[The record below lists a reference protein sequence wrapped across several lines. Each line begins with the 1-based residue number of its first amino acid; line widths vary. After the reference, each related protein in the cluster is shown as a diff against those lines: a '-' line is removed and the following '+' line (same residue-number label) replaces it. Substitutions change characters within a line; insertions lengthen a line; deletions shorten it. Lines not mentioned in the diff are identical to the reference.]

1 MKPSSLALWLAATLL
16 SQPLLAAELQFVDE
30 KTIATTPQQW
40 LEQRLGVTL
49 APDYDRA
56 SLLGHHYS
64 FRQLVKGLPVATIQA
79 AVSVDKTGKPW
90 RLYHNSRP
98 LQSSEPGCDVG
109 GNLAPLIEELQ
120 AAGSEIDPLGAV
132 EAWYWRDG
140 DTLVPALRQRVRE
153 HQAGNA
159 KATYIQLFASCDGS
173 RELGRWMDAAST
185 QASRTAETGDVVVE
199 ARVFDPDPRTQLQ
212 DASLVWHDELVLAD
226 AAYQDRVP
234 LPVTLQGGRYL
245 LSGPHARVVDAMEPD
260 TAPFS
265 SDDPQAFRLT
275 RDDRGFADI
284 NAYYHLDL
292 AQRHIKKLGF
302 TGLIPGALDID
313 TEAGY
318 QDNSLYDP
326 FERRLELGRSGVPDA
341 EDPMVIWHEFGH
353 AVQHHIVPD
362 LGEEADWGAIGEGFS
377 DYLAASHRQR
387 SEAGRQFEPAMVF
400 NWDARFT
407 DRTPRQLDDLRARY
421 HPDYSY
427 PAHRT
432 INGSN
437 GDQLWGTP
445 LFQALLA
452 SVTEHGEGARDE
464 FDRVIIESHFGLG
477 PAIRMPQ
484 LARITVDT
492 AARLYPARHYASHL
506 EHAFRQHGLLL
517 APVNIALVEGSA
529 IELGQRQSVQLTL
542 TNQGSAPV
550 TLNALT
556 LTLPAGLQADP
567 YQWQATTLAA
577 GASTTTTLRL
587 LAQSPL
593 ACGDE
598 VSLPVSL
605 VMTGT
610 SPTERQWQQ
619 PLSLPIGTPIISRAT
634 GQPLLLS
641 DAQSEEVRG
650 LSQAS
655 LLLEKTNAKV
665 SEQLQ
670 LTLDLQ
676 HDALDELEIWLNSP
690 SGTRI
695 QIWDKGYSPLP
706 RLKGVFPTELLP
718 LQAFTP
724 LLGEPLAGRWTLEV
738 VDSKPGHQGRING
751 WSISQRIG
759 AQCGEPIAPPDD
771 GIIHFQ
777 VDDSS
782 GGGAANLLWLLPL
795 AIWRRLR
802 QRGCSGCCR
811 WRSGAAF
818 ASAAE

>member
-1 MKPSSLALWLAATLL
+1 MKPSSLALWLATLL

-30 KTIATTPQQW
+30 QPLTTTPQQW

-64 FRQLVKGLPVATIQA
+64 FRQLVNGLPVATIQA
-79 AVSVDKTGKPW
+79 AVSVDLAGKPW

-98 LQSSEPGCDVG
+98 LQSSEPGCDAS
-109 GNLAPLIEELQ
+109 GNLDPLLGQ
-120 AAGSEIDPLGAV
+120 LRDAGNEIDTLGAV

-159 KATYIQLFASCDGS
+159 KASYVQLFASCDGS

-185 QASRTAETGDVVVE
+185 RASRTADAGDTQVE

-226 AAYQDRVP
+226 AAYQDKVA
-234 LPVTLQGGRYL
+234 LPVTLAGGHYL

-265 SDDPQAFRLT
+265 GDTPHAFRLT

-292 AQRHIKKLGF
+292 AQRHLKKLGF
-302 TGLIPGALDID
+302 SGLIPGALDID

-362 LGEEADWGAIGEGFS
+362 LGDEADWGAIGEGFS

-506 EHAFRQHGLLL
+506 EQAFRQHGLLL
-517 APVNIALVEGSA
+517 APVNIALAEGSA

-542 TNQGSAPV
+542 TNQGPAPV
-550 TLNALT
+550 TLNELT

-567 YQWQATTLAA
+567 YQWQATTLAV

-605 VMTGT
+605 AMTGT

-634 GQPLLLS
+634 GQPLLLN

-655 LLLEKTNAKV
+655 LLLEQSSAKV

-670 LTLDLQ
+670 LSLDLQ

-706 RLKGVFPTELLP
+706 RLKGLFPTELQS
-718 LQAFTP
+718 LQPFTP

-759 AQCGEPIAPPDD
+759 AQCGEPVAPPDD
-771 GIIHFQ
+771 GIIHFN
-777 VDDSS
+777 VSDSS

-795 AIWRRLR
+795 AVWRRLR
-802 QRGCSGCCR
+802 RRG
-811 WRSGAAF
+811 
-818 ASAAE
+818 

>member
-1 MKPSSLALWLAATLL
+1 MKPSSLALWLATLL

-30 KTIATTPQQW
+30 QPLTTTPQQW
-40 LEQRLGVTL
+40 LEQRLGITL

-64 FRQLVKGLPVATIQA
+64 FRQLVNGLPVATIQA
-79 AVSVDKTGKPW
+79 AVSVDLAGKPW

-98 LQSSEPGCDVG
+98 LQSSEPGCDAA
-109 GNLAPLIEELQ
+109 GNLDPLLGQ
-120 AAGSEIDPLGAV
+120 LRDAGNEIDTLGAV

-159 KATYIQLFASCDGS
+159 KASYVQLFASCDGS

-185 QASRTAETGDVVVE
+185 RASRAADAGDTQVE

-226 AAYQDRVP
+226 AAYQDKVA
-234 LPVTLQGGRYL
+234 LPVTLAGGHYL

-265 SDDPQAFRLT
+265 GDNPQAFRLT

-292 AQRHIKKLGF
+292 AQRHLKKLGF
-302 TGLIPGALDID
+302 SGLIPGALDID

-362 LGEEADWGAIGEGFS
+362 LGDEADWGAIGEGFS

-506 EHAFRQHGLLL
+506 EQAFRQHGLLL
-517 APVNIALVEGSA
+517 APVNIALAEGSA

-542 TNQGSAPV
+542 TNQGPAPV

-605 VMTGT
+605 AMTGT
-610 SPTERQWQQ
+610 SPTERLWQQ

-634 GQPLLLS
+634 GQPLLLN

-655 LLLEKTNAKV
+655 LLLEQSSAKV

-670 LTLDLQ
+670 LSLDLQ

-706 RLKGVFPTELLP
+706 RLKGLFPTELQS
-718 LQAFTP
+718 LQPFTP

-759 AQCGEPIAPPDD
+759 AQCGEPVAPPDD
-771 GIIHFQ
+771 GIIHFN
-777 VDDSS
+777 VSDSS

-795 AIWRRLR
+795 AVWRRLR
-802 QRGCSGCCR
+802 RHG
-811 WRSGAAF
+811 
-818 ASAAE
+818 

>member
-1 MKPSSLALWLAATLL
+1 MKPSSLALWLATLL

-30 KTIATTPQQW
+30 QPLTTTPQQW

-64 FRQLVKGLPVATIQA
+64 FRQLVNGLPVATIQA
-79 AVSVDKTGKPW
+79 AVSVDKAGKPW

-98 LQSSEPGCDVG
+98 LQSSEPGCDAASNLDPLLVQLRDA
-109 GNLAPLIEELQ
+109 GN
-120 AAGSEIDPLGAV
+120 EIDTLGPV

-159 KATYIQLFASCDGS
+159 KASYVQLFASCDGS

-185 QASRTAETGDVVVE
+185 RASRIADAGDTQVE

-226 AAYQDRVP
+226 AAYQDKVS
-234 LPVTLQGGRYL
+234 LPVTLAGGHYL

-265 SDDPQAFRLT
+265 GDTPQAFRLT

-292 AQRHIKKLGF
+292 AQRHLKKLGF
-302 TGLIPGALDID
+302 SGLIPGALDID

-362 LGEEADWGAIGEGFS
+362 LGDEADWGAIGEGFS

-506 EHAFRQHGLLL
+506 EQAFRQHGLLL
-517 APVNIALVEGSA
+517 APVNIALAEGSA

-542 TNQGSAPV
+542 TNQGPAPV
-550 TLNALT
+550 TLNELT

-605 VMTGT
+605 AMTGT

-634 GQPLLLS
+634 GQPLLLN

-655 LLLEKTNAKV
+655 LLLEQSSAKV

-670 LTLDLQ
+670 LSLDLQ

-706 RLKGVFPTELLP
+706 RLKGLFPTELQS
-718 LQAFTP
+718 LQPFTP

-759 AQCGEPIAPPDD
+759 AQCGEPVAPPDD
-771 GIIHFQ
+771 GIIHFN
-777 VDDSS
+777 VSDSS

-795 AIWRRLR
+795 AVWRRLR
-802 QRGCSGCCR
+802 QRG
-811 WRSGAAF
+811 
-818 ASAAE
+818 

>member
-30 KTIATTPQQW
+30 QPLTTTPKLW
-40 LEQRLGVTL
+40 LEQRLGVSL
-49 APDYDRA
+49 APDYERA

-64 FRQLVKGLPVATIQA
+64 FRQLVNGLPVATIQA
-79 AVSVDKTGKPW
+79 AVSVDQTGKPW
-90 RLYHNSRP
+90 RIYHNSRP
-98 LQSSEPGCDVG
+98 LQSSEPGCD
-109 GNLAPLIEELQ
+109 
-120 AAGSEIDPLGAV
+120 AAGTLDPLLEQLRDGGSDIDTLGPV

-159 KATYIQLFASCDGS
+159 KASYVQLFASCDGS
-173 RELGRWMDAAST
+173 RELGRWMDAATT
-185 QASRTAETGDVVVE
+185 QASRVADAGDTQLE
-199 ARVFDPDPRTQLQ
+199 ARVFDPDPRTQLR
-212 DASLVWHDELVLAD
+212 DASLVWHEALQLAD
-226 AAYQDRVP
+226 AAYQDKVP
-234 LPVTLQGGRYL
+234 LPVTLAGGRYL
-245 LSGPHARVVDAMEPD
+245 LSGPHARVVDAMEPA

-265 SDDPQAFRLT
+265 ADSPQAFRLT

-292 AQRHIKKLGF
+292 AQRHLKRLGF
-302 TGLIPGALDID
+302 SDLIPGALDID

-362 LGEEADWGAIGEGFS
+362 LGDEADWGAIGEGFS

-421 HPDYSY
+421 HPDYNY

-452 SVTEHGEGARDE
+452 AVAEQGEGARDE
-464 FDRVIIESHFGLG
+464 FDRLIIESHFGLG

-492 AARLYPARHYASHL
+492 AARLYPAHPYARLL
-506 EHAFRQHGLLL
+506 EQAFRQHGLLQ
-517 APVNIALVEGSA
+517 APVNVGLSDGSV

-542 TNQGSAPV
+542 TNQGKAPV
-550 TLNALT
+550 TLNELALT
-556 LTLPAGLQADP
+556 LPTGLQADP
-567 YQWQATTLAA
+567 YSWQPATLAA
-577 GASTTTTLRL
+577 GASMTTTLRL

-598 VSLPVSL
+598 VVLPVSL
-605 VMTGT
+605 AMSGT

-619 PLSLPIGTPIISRAT
+619 SLTLPIGAPIVSRAS
-634 GQPLLLS
+634 GQPLTLS
-641 DAQSEEVRG
+641 DAMSDEVRG
-650 LSQAS
+650 LSETS
-655 LLLEKTNAKV
+655 LLIENSEARV
-665 SEQLQ
+665 SDRLQ
-670 LTLDLQ
+670 LNLDLQ
-676 HDALDELEIWLNSP
+676 HPALDELEIWLNSP

-695 QIWDKGYSPLP
+695 QIWNKGYSPLP

-718 LQAFTP
+718 LQPFSA
-724 LLGEPLAGRWTLEV
+724 LEGEPLAGRWTLEI
-738 VDSKPGHQGRING
+738 VDSKPGNRGRING
-751 WSISQRIG
+751 WSISQRTG
-759 AQCGEPIAPPDD
+759 AQCSKPVTPPDD

-777 VDDSS
+777 VDDGS
-782 GGGAANLLWLLPL
+782 GGGSANLLWLLPL
-795 AIWRRLR
+795 TLWRRLR
-802 QRGCSGCCR
+802 QRT
-811 WRSGAAF
+811 
-818 ASAAE
+818 

>member
-30 KTIATTPQQW
+30 KTITTTPQQW

-64 FRQLVKGLPVATIQA
+64 FRQLVNDLPVATIQA

-90 RLYHNSRP
+90 RIYHNSRP
-98 LQSSEPGCDVG
+98 LQSSEPGCDAG
-109 GNLAPLIEELQ
+109 GNLDSLIEELR

-153 HQAGNA
+153 HQTGNA
-159 KATYIQLFASCDGS
+159 KATYVQLFASCDGN

-185 QASRTAETGDVVVE
+185 RASRTADAGDTQVE

-517 APVNIALVEGSA
+517 APVNIALAEGSA
-529 IELGQRQSVQLTL
+529 IELGQRQSVQVTL

-550 TLNALT
+550 TLNELT

-567 YQWQATTLAA
+567 YQLQATTLAA

-641 DAQSEEVRG
+641 DALSEEVRG

-655 LLLEKTNAKV
+655 LQLEKTNAKV

-690 SGTRI
+690 SGTRL

-718 LQAFTP
+718 LQPFTP

-771 GIIHFQ
+771 GIIHFP

-802 QRGCSGCCR
+802 QRG
-811 WRSGAAF
+811 
-818 ASAAE
+818 

>member
-30 KTIATTPQQW
+30 KPITTTPQQW

-98 LQSSEPGCDVG
+98 LQSSEPGCDAG
-109 GNLAPLIEELQ
+109 GNLDPLLSQ
-120 AAGSEIDPLGAV
+120 LRDAGNKIDPQGGV

-159 KATYIQLFASCDGS
+159 KASYVQLFASCDGS

-185 QASRTAETGDVVVE
+185 QASRTADAGDTQVE

-275 RDDRGFADI
+275 LDDRGFADI

-302 TGLIPGALDID
+302 SGLIPGALDID

-517 APVNIALVEGSA
+517 APVNIALAEGSA
-529 IELGQRQSVQLTL
+529 IELGQRQSVQMTL
-542 TNQGSAPV
+542 TNQGSVPV
-550 TLNALT
+550 TLNELT

-567 YQWQATTLAA
+567 YQLQATTLAA

-655 LLLEKTNAKV
+655 LQLEKTNAKV

-706 RLKGVFPTELLP
+706 RLKGVFPIELLP

-751 WSISQRIG
+751 WSISQRTG

-771 GIIHFQ
+771 GIIHFP

-802 QRGCSGCCR
+802 QRG
-811 WRSGAAF
+811 
-818 ASAAE
+818 

>member
-1 MKPSSLALWLAATLL
+1 M
-16 SQPLLAAELQFVDE
+16 
-30 KTIATTPQQW
+30 
-40 LEQRLGVTL
+40 
-49 APDYDRA
+49 
-56 SLLGHHYS
+56 
-64 FRQLVKGLPVATIQA
+64 
-79 AVSVDKTGKPW
+79 
-90 RLYHNSRP
+90 
-98 LQSSEPGCDVG
+98 
-109 GNLAPLIEELQ
+109 
-120 AAGSEIDPLGAV
+120 
-132 EAWYWRDG
+132 
-140 DTLVPALRQRVRE
+140 RE

-159 KATYIQLFASCDGS
+159 KATYVQLFASCDGS

-185 QASRTAETGDVVVE
+185 QASRTADAGDTQVE

-302 TGLIPGALDID
+302 SGLIPGALDID

-362 LGEEADWGAIGEGFS
+362 LGDEADWGAIGEGFS

-506 EHAFRQHGLLL
+506 EQAFRQHGLLL
-517 APVNIALVEGSA
+517 APINIALVEGSA
-529 IELGQRQSVQLTL
+529 IELGQRQSVQVTL

-577 GASTTTTLRL
+577 GATTTTLRL

-690 SGTRI
+690 SGTRL

-718 LQAFTP
+718 LQPFTP

-751 WSISQRIG
+751 WSISQRTG
-759 AQCGEPIAPPDD
+759 AQCDEPIAPPDD

-802 QRGCSGCCR
+802 QRG
-811 WRSGAAF
+811 
-818 ASAAE
+818 

>member
-30 KTIATTPQQW
+30 KTITTTPQQW

-64 FRQLVKGLPVATIQA
+64 FRQLVNDLPVATIQA

-98 LQSSEPGCDVG
+98 LQSSEPGCDAS
-109 GNLAPLIEELQ
+109 GNLDPLIEELR
-120 AAGSEIDPLGAV
+120 AAGSEIDTLGAV

-159 KATYIQLFASCDGS
+159 KATYVQLFASCDGS

-185 QASRTAETGDVVVE
+185 RASRTADAGDTQVE

-234 LPVTLQGGRYL
+234 LPVTLAGGRYL

-517 APVNIALVEGSA
+517 APVNIALAEGSA
-529 IELGQRQSVQLTL
+529 IELGQRQSVQVTL

-550 TLNALT
+550 TLNELT

-655 LLLEKTNAKV
+655 LQLEKTNAKV

-751 WSISQRIG
+751 WSISQRTG

-771 GIIHFQ
+771 GIIHFP

-802 QRGCSGCCR
+802 QRG
-811 WRSGAAF
+811 
-818 ASAAE
+818 

>member
-1 MKPSSLALWLAATLL
+1 MKSSSLALWLAATLL

-30 KTIATTPQQW
+30 KPITTTPQQW

-90 RLYHNSRP
+90 RIYHNSRP
-98 LQSSEPGCDVG
+98 LQSSEPGCDAG
-109 GNLAPLIEELQ
+109 GNLDSLIEELR

-132 EAWYWRDG
+132 EAWYWHDG

-159 KATYIQLFASCDGS
+159 KATYVQLFASCDGS

-185 QASRTAETGDVVVE
+185 QASRTAEAGDVVVE

-452 SVTEHGEGARDE
+452 SVTEYGEGARDE

-506 EHAFRQHGLLL
+506 EQAFRQHGLLL
-517 APVNIALVEGSA
+517 APVNIALAEGSA
-529 IELGQRQSVQLTL
+529 IELGQRQSVQVTL

-550 TLNALT
+550 TLNELT
-556 LTLPAGLQADP
+556 LALPAGLQADP
-567 YQWQATTLAA
+567 YQLQATTLAA

-690 SGTRI
+690 SGTRL

-751 WSISQRIG
+751 WSISQRTG

-771 GIIHFQ
+771 GIIHFP

-802 QRGCSGCCR
+802 QRG
-811 WRSGAAF
+811 
-818 ASAAE
+818 

>member
-30 KTIATTPQQW
+30 KPITTTPQQW

-90 RLYHNSRP
+90 RIYHNSRP
-98 LQSSEPGCDVG
+98 LQSSEPGCDAG
-109 GNLAPLIEELQ
+109 GNLDSLIEELR

-159 KATYIQLFASCDGS
+159 KATYVQLFASCDGS

-185 QASRTAETGDVVVE
+185 QASRTAEAGDVVVE

-260 TAPFS
+260 TVPFS

-452 SVTEHGEGARDE
+452 SVTEYGEGARDE

-506 EHAFRQHGLLL
+506 EQAFRQHGLLL
-517 APVNIALVEGSA
+517 APVNIALAEGSA
-529 IELGQRQSVQLTL
+529 IELGQRQSVQVTL

-556 LTLPAGLQADP
+556 LALPAGLQADP

-655 LLLEKTNAKV
+655 LQLEKTNAKV

-751 WSISQRIG
+751 WSISQRTG

-802 QRGCSGCCR
+802 QRG
-811 WRSGAAF
+811 
-818 ASAAE
+818 

>member
-30 KTIATTPQQW
+30 KPITTTPQQW

-64 FRQLVKGLPVATIQA
+64 FRQLVNGLPVATIQA

-98 LQSSEPGCDVG
+98 LQSSEPGCDAS
-109 GNLAPLIEELQ
+109 GNLDPLLSQ
-120 AAGSEIDPLGAV
+120 LRDAGNKIDPQGAV

-140 DTLVPALRQRVRE
+140 DTLVPALRQRMRE

-159 KATYIQLFASCDGS
+159 KATYVQLFASCDGS

-185 QASRTAETGDVVVE
+185 QASRTADAGDTQME

-452 SVTEHGEGARDE
+452 SVTEHGEEARDE

-517 APVNIALVEGSA
+517 APVNIALAEGSA
-529 IELGQRQSVQLTL
+529 IELGQRQSVQVTL

-550 TLNALT
+550 TLNELT
-556 LTLPAGLQADP
+556 LALPDGLQADP
-567 YQWQATTLAA
+567 YQLQATTLAA

-605 VMTGT
+605 LMTGT

-655 LLLEKTNAKV
+655 LQLEKTNAKV

-718 LQAFTP
+718 LQPFTP

-751 WSISQRIG
+751 WSISQRTG

-802 QRGCSGCCR
+802 QRG
-811 WRSGAAF
+811 
-818 ASAAE
+818 

>member
-30 KTIATTPQQW
+30 KTITTTPQQW
-40 LEQRLGVTL
+40 LEQRLGVAL

-98 LQSSEPGCDVG
+98 LQSSEPGCDAG
-109 GNLAPLIEELQ
+109 GNLAPLIEELR
-120 AAGSEIDPLGAV
+120 AAGSEIDPQGAV

-159 KATYIQLFASCDGS
+159 KATYVQLFASCDGS

-185 QASRTAETGDVVVE
+185 RASRTADAGDTQVE

-387 SEAGRQFEPAMVF
+387 SEAGRQFEPTMVF

-506 EHAFRQHGLLL
+506 EQAFRQHGLLL

-529 IELGQRQSVQLTL
+529 IELGQRQSVQVTL

-690 SGTRI
+690 SGTRL

-771 GIIHFQ
+771 GIIHFP

-802 QRGCSGCCR
+802 QRG
-811 WRSGAAF
+811 
-818 ASAAE
+818 

>member
-1 MKPSSLALWLAATLL
+1 MKPSSLALWLATLL

-30 KTIATTPQQW
+30 QPLTTTPQQW

-64 FRQLVKGLPVATIQA
+64 FRQLVNGLPVATIQA
-79 AVSVDKTGKPW
+79 AVSVDKAGKPW

-98 LQSSEPGCDVG
+98 LQSSEPGCDASGNLDPLLGQLRDG
-109 GNLAPLIEELQ
+109 GN
-120 AAGSEIDPLGAV
+120 EIDTLGAV

-159 KATYIQLFASCDGS
+159 KASYVQLFASCDGS
-173 RELGRWMDAAST
+173 RELGRWMDAANT
-185 QASRTAETGDVVVE
+185 RASRTADAGDTQVE

-226 AAYQDRVP
+226 AAYQDKVA
-234 LPVTLQGGRYL
+234 LPVTLAGGHYL

-265 SDDPQAFRLT
+265 GDNPQAFRLT

-302 TGLIPGALDID
+302 SGLIPGALDID

-362 LGEEADWGAIGEGFS
+362 LGDEADWGAIGEGFS

-452 SVTEHGEGARDE
+452 SVAEHGEGARDE

-506 EHAFRQHGLLL
+506 EQAFRQHGLLL
-517 APVNIALVEGSA
+517 APVNIALAEGSA

-542 TNQGSAPV
+542 TNQGPAPV
-550 TLNALT
+550 TLNELT

-598 VSLPVSL
+598 VNLPVSL
-605 VMTGT
+605 AMTGT

-634 GQPLLLS
+634 GQPQLLN

-655 LLLEKTNAKV
+655 LLLEQSSAKV
-665 SEQLQ
+665 NDQLQ
-670 LTLDLQ
+670 LSLDLQ

-706 RLKGVFPTELLP
+706 RLKGLFPTELQS
-718 LQAFTP
+718 LQPFTP

-759 AQCGEPIAPPDD
+759 AQCGEPVAPPDD
-771 GIIHFQ
+771 GIIHFN
-777 VDDSS
+777 VSDSS

-795 AIWRRLR
+795 AVWRRLR
-802 QRGCSGCCR
+802 RRG
-811 WRSGAAF
+811 
-818 ASAAE
+818 

>member
-30 KTIATTPQQW
+30 KTITTTPQQW

-64 FRQLVKGLPVATIQA
+64 FRQLVNGLPVATIQA
-79 AVSVDKTGKPW
+79 AVSVDKAGKPW

-109 GNLAPLIEELQ
+109 GNLDPLLSQ
-120 AAGSEIDPLGAV
+120 LRDTDSEIDTLGAV

-159 KATYIQLFASCDGS
+159 KATYVQLFASCDGS

-185 QASRTAETGDVVVE
+185 QASRTAEAGDVVVE

-234 LPVTLQGGRYL
+234 LPVTLAGGRYL

-452 SVTEHGEGARDE
+452 SVTEYGEGARDE

-517 APVNIALVEGSA
+517 APVNIALAEGSA
-529 IELGQRQSVQLTL
+529 IELGQRQSVQVTL

-550 TLNALT
+550 TLNELT

-567 YQWQATTLAA
+567 YQLQATTLAA

-655 LLLEKTNAKV
+655 LQLEKTNAKV

-690 SGTRI
+690 SGTRL

-718 LQAFTP
+718 LQPFTP

-751 WSISQRIG
+751 WSISQRTG
-759 AQCGEPIAPPDD
+759 AQCGKPIAPPDD
-771 GIIHFQ
+771 GIIHFP

-802 QRGCSGCCR
+802 QRG
-811 WRSGAAF
+811 
-818 ASAAE
+818 

>member
-30 KTIATTPQQW
+30 KTITTTPQQW

-64 FRQLVKGLPVATIQA
+64 FRQLVNDLPVATIQA
-79 AVSVDKTGKPW
+79 AVSVDKAGKPW

-98 LQSSEPGCDVG
+98 LQSSEPGCDAS
-109 GNLAPLIEELQ
+109 GNLDPLIEELR
-120 AAGSEIDPLGAV
+120 AAGSEIDTLGAV

-159 KATYIQLFASCDGS
+159 KATYVQLFASCDGS

-185 QASRTAETGDVVVE
+185 RASRTADVGDTQVE

-234 LPVTLQGGRYL
+234 LPVTLAGGRYL
-245 LSGPHARVVDAMEPD
+245 LSGPHARVVDAMEPE

-517 APVNIALVEGSA
+517 APVNIALAEGSA
-529 IELGQRQSVQLTL
+529 IELGQRQSVQVTL

-550 TLNALT
+550 TLNELT

-655 LLLEKTNAKV
+655 LQLEKTNAKV

-751 WSISQRIG
+751 WSISQRTG

-771 GIIHFQ
+771 GIIHFP

-802 QRGCSGCCR
+802 QRG
-811 WRSGAAF
+811 
-818 ASAAE
+818 

>member
-1 MKPSSLALWLAATLL
+1 MKPSSLALWLATLL

-30 KTIATTPQQW
+30 QPLTTTPQQW
-40 LEQRLGVTL
+40 LEQRLGITL
-49 APDYDRA
+49 APDYDRT

-64 FRQLVKGLPVATIQA
+64 FRQLVNGLPVATIQA
-79 AVSVDKTGKPW
+79 AVSVDSAGKPW

-98 LQSSEPGCDVG
+98 LQISEPGCDASGNLDPLLSQLRDG
-109 GNLAPLIEELQ
+109 GN
-120 AAGSEIDPLGAV
+120 EIDTLGAV

-159 KATYIQLFASCDGS
+159 KASYVQLFASCDGN

-185 QASRTAETGDVVVE
+185 LASRTADAGDTQVE

-226 AAYQDRVP
+226 AAYQDKVA
-234 LPVTLQGGRYL
+234 LPVTLAGGHYL

-265 SDDPQAFRLT
+265 GDTPQAFRLT

-302 TGLIPGALDID
+302 SGLIPGALDID

-362 LGEEADWGAIGEGFS
+362 LGDEADWGAIGEGFS

-506 EHAFRQHGLLL
+506 EQAFRQHGLLL
-517 APVNIALVEGSA
+517 APVNIALAEGSA

-542 TNQGSAPV
+542 TNQGPAPV
-550 TLNALT
+550 TLNELT

-605 VMTGT
+605 AMTGT

-634 GQPLLLS
+634 GQPLLLN

-655 LLLEKTNAKV
+655 LLLEQSSAKV
-665 SEQLQ
+665 NEQLQ
-670 LTLDLQ
+670 LSLDLQ

-706 RLKGVFPTELLP
+706 RLKGLFPTELQS
-718 LQAFTP
+718 LQPFTP

-759 AQCGEPIAPPDD
+759 AQCGEPVAPPDD
-771 GIIHFQ
+771 GIIHFN
-777 VDDSS
+777 VSDSS

-795 AIWRRLR
+795 AVWRRLR
-802 QRGCSGCCR
+802 RRG
-811 WRSGAAF
+811 
-818 ASAAE
+818 

>member
-30 KTIATTPQQW
+30 KTITTTPQQW

-64 FRQLVKGLPVATIQA
+64 FRQLVNGLPVATIQA

-90 RLYHNSRP
+90 RIYHNSRP
-98 LQSSEPGCDVG
+98 LQSSEPGCDAS
-109 GNLAPLIEELQ
+109 GNLDPLIEELR
-120 AAGSEIDPLGAV
+120 AAGSEIDTLGAV

-159 KATYIQLFASCDGS
+159 KATYVQLFASCDGS

-185 QASRTAETGDVVVE
+185 RASRTADVGDTQVE

-407 DRTPRQLDDLRARY
+407 DRIPRQLDDLRARY

-452 SVTEHGEGARDE
+452 SVAEHGEGARDE

-506 EHAFRQHGLLL
+506 EQAFRQHGLLL
-517 APVNIALVEGSA
+517 APVNIALAEGSA
-529 IELGQRQSVQLTL
+529 IELGQRQSVQVTL

-550 TLNALT
+550 TLNELT

-655 LLLEKTNAKV
+655 LQLEKTNAKV

-751 WSISQRIG
+751 WSISQHTG

-802 QRGCSGCCR
+802 QRG
-811 WRSGAAF
+811 
-818 ASAAE
+818 

>member
-1 MKPSSLALWLAATLL
+1 MKPSSLALWLATLL

-30 KTIATTPQQW
+30 QPLTTTPQQW

-64 FRQLVKGLPVATIQA
+64 FRQLVNGLPVATIQA
-79 AVSVDKTGKPW
+79 AVSVDKAGKPW

-98 LQSSEPGCDVG
+98 LQSSEPGCDAASNLDPLLVQLRDA
-109 GNLAPLIEELQ
+109 GN
-120 AAGSEIDPLGAV
+120 EIDTLGPV

-159 KATYIQLFASCDGS
+159 KASYVQLFASCDGS

-185 QASRTAETGDVVVE
+185 RASRIADAGDTQVE

-226 AAYQDRVP
+226 AAYQDKVS
-234 LPVTLQGGRYL
+234 LPVTLAGGHYL

-265 SDDPQAFRLT
+265 GDTPQAFRLT

-292 AQRHIKKLGF
+292 AQRHLKKLGF
-302 TGLIPGALDID
+302 SGLIPGALDID

-362 LGEEADWGAIGEGFS
+362 LGDEADWGAIGEGFS

-506 EHAFRQHGLLL
+506 EQAFRQHGLLL
-517 APVNIALVEGSA
+517 APVNIALAEGSA

-542 TNQGSAPV
+542 TNQGPAPV
-550 TLNALT
+550 TLNELT

-605 VMTGT
+605 AMTGT

-634 GQPLLLS
+634 GQPLLLN

-655 LLLEKTNAKV
+655 LLLEQSSAKV

-670 LTLDLQ
+670 LSLDLQ

-706 RLKGVFPTELLP
+706 RLKGLFPTELQS
-718 LQAFTP
+718 LQPFTP

-759 AQCGEPIAPPDD
+759 AQCGEPVAPPDD
-771 GIIHFQ
+771 GIIHFN
-777 VDDSS
+777 VSDSS

-795 AIWRRLR
+795 AVWRRLR
-802 QRGCSGCCR
+802 RRG
-811 WRSGAAF
+811 
-818 ASAAE
+818 

>member
-30 KTIATTPQQW
+30 KTITTTPQQW

-64 FRQLVKGLPVATIQA
+64 FRQLVNGLPVATIQA
-79 AVSVDKTGKPW
+79 AVSVDKAGKPW

-98 LQSSEPGCDVG
+98 LQSSEPGCDAS
-109 GNLAPLIEELQ
+109 GNLDPLLSQ
-120 AAGSEIDPLGAV
+120 LRDAGNKIDPLGAV

-159 KATYIQLFASCDGS
+159 KATYVQLFASCDGS

-185 QASRTAETGDVVVE
+185 QASRTAEAGDVVVE

-452 SVTEHGEGARDE
+452 SVTEYGEGARDE

-506 EHAFRQHGLLL
+506 EQAFRQHGLLL
-517 APVNIALVEGSA
+517 APVNIALAEGSA
-529 IELGQRQSVQLTL
+529 IELGQRQSVQVTL

-556 LTLPAGLQADP
+556 LALPAGLQADP

-655 LLLEKTNAKV
+655 LQLEKTNAKV

-690 SGTRI
+690 SGTRL

-718 LQAFTP
+718 LQPFTP

-751 WSISQRIG
+751 WSISQRTG
-759 AQCGEPIAPPDD
+759 AQCGKPIAPPDD

-802 QRGCSGCCR
+802 QRG
-811 WRSGAAF
+811 
-818 ASAAE
+818 

>member
-16 SQPLLAAELQFVDE
+16 PQPLLAAELQFVDE
-30 KTIATTPQQW
+30 PPLTTTPQAW

-56 SLLGHHYS
+56 SLLGHHHS
-64 FRQLVKGLPVATIQA
+64 FRMLVNGLPVATTQA
-79 AVSVDKTGKPW
+79 AVSIDGAGRPW
-90 RLYHNSRP
+90 RLYHNLRP
-98 LQSSEPGCDVG
+98 LQSAAPGCDASTS
-109 GNLAPLIEELQ
+109 LDPLLDQ
-120 AAGSEIDPLGAV
+120 LRADGSQIDPLGPV

-140 DTLVPALRQRVRE
+140 DTLVPALRQRVSE
-153 HQAGNA
+153 HKEGNA
-159 KATYIQLFASCDGS
+159 KATRVQLFASCEGD
-173 RELGRWMDAAST
+173 RELGRWGDQAST
-185 QASRTAETGDVVVE
+185 QALRTPEAGDQRVL

-212 DASLVWHDELVLAD
+212 DASLVWHEALVLAD
-226 AAYQDRVP
+226 AAYQDKVS
-234 LPVTLQGGRYL
+234 LPVSLQGSDYV
-245 LSGPHARVVDAMEPD
+245 LSGPHARVVDAIEPT
-260 TAPFS
+260 TAPYQA
-265 SDDPQAFRLT
+265 DNQQAFRLT
-275 RDDRGFADI
+275 RDDPGFADI

-292 AQRHIKKLGF
+292 AQRHLKALGF
-302 TGLIPGALDID
+302 TDLIPGALDVD
-313 TEAGY
+313 TDAGY

-353 AVQHHIVPD
+353 GVQHHILPD
-362 LGEEADWGAIGEGFS
+362 LGEEGDWGAIGEGFG
-377 DYLAASHRQR
+377 DFLAASHRQR

-407 DRTPRQLDDLRARY
+407 DRTPRQLDDARARY
-421 HPDYSY
+421 HPDYNY

-452 SVTEHGEGARDE
+452 SVAEHGEGARDE

-492 AARLYPARHYASHL
+492 AARLYPARAYARHL
-506 EHAFRQHGLLL
+506 EQAFRQHGLLQ
-517 APVNIALVEGSA
+517 APVNVALAEGSA
-529 IELGQRQSVQLTL
+529 LALEQRQSVQLNL
-542 TNQGSAPV
+542 SNAGSTPV

-556 LTLPAGLQADP
+556 LSLPAGLQADP
-567 YQWQATTLAA
+567 LAWSATTLAA
-577 GASTTTTLRL
+577 GASTTATLRL
-587 LAQSPL
+587 LAASPL
-593 ACGDE
+593 TCGDE

-605 VMTGT
+605 AMSGT

-619 PLSLPIGTPIISRAT
+619 SLILPIGTPVISRAN
-634 GQPLLLS
+634 GQPLTLK

-650 LSQAS
+650 ISETSLVLEKSDARVS
-655 LLLEKTNAKV
+655 DRLLLN
-665 SEQLQ
+665 
-670 LTLDLQ
+670 LDLQ
-676 HDALDELEIWLNSP
+676 HQALDELEIWLNSP

-718 LQAFTP
+718 LQPFSA
-724 LLGEPLAGRWTLEV
+724 LEGEPLAGRWTLEV

-751 WSISQRIG
+751 WSISQRTG
-759 AQCGEPIAPPDD
+759 AQCGEPVAPPDD
-771 GIIHFQ
+771 GIIHF
-777 VDDSS
+777 DNADSS
-782 GGGAANLLWLLPL
+782 GGGTVNLLWLLPL
-795 AIWRRLR
+795 TLWRRLSR
-802 QRGCSGCCR
+802 RT
-811 WRSGAAF
+811 
-818 ASAAE
+818 

>member
-30 KTIATTPQQW
+30 KTITTTPQQW

-49 APDYDRA
+49 APDYDRV

-79 AVSVDKTGKPW
+79 AVSVDKAGKPW

-109 GNLAPLIEELQ
+109 GNLDSLIEELR
-120 AAGSEIDPLGAV
+120 AAGNEIDTLGAV

-153 HQAGNA
+153 HQAGNT
-159 KATYIQLFASCDGS
+159 KATYVQLFASCDGS

-185 QASRTAETGDVVVE
+185 RASRTAEAGDVVIE

-260 TAPFS
+260 TVPFS

-517 APVNIALVEGSA
+517 APVNIALAEGSA
-529 IELGQRQSVQLTL
+529 IELGQRQSVQVTL

-550 TLNALT
+550 TLNELT

-619 PLSLPIGTPIISRAT
+619 PLSLSIGTPIISRAT

-655 LLLEKTNAKV
+655 LQLEKTNAKV

-718 LQAFTP
+718 LQPFTP

-751 WSISQRIG
+751 WSISQRTG

-771 GIIHFQ
+771 GIIHFP

-802 QRGCSGCCR
+802 QRG
-811 WRSGAAF
+811 
-818 ASAAE
+818 

>member
-30 KTIATTPQQW
+30 KPITTTPQQW
-40 LEQRLGVTL
+40 LEQRLGVTF

-79 AVSVDKTGKPW
+79 AVSVDKAGKPW

-98 LQSSEPGCDVG
+98 LQSSEPGCDAS
-109 GNLAPLIEELQ
+109 GNLDPLLSQ
-120 AAGSEIDPLGAV
+120 LRDAGNKIDPLGAV
-132 EAWYWRDG
+132 ETWYWRDG

-159 KATYIQLFASCDGS
+159 KASYVQLFASCDGS

-185 QASRTAETGDVVVE
+185 RASRTAEAGDVVVE

-226 AAYQDRVP
+226 AAYQDRAP
-234 LPVTLQGGRYL
+234 LPVTLAGGRYL

-275 RDDRGFADI
+275 RNDRGFADI

-387 SEAGRQFEPAMVF
+387 SEAGRQFEPTMVF

-517 APVNIALVEGSA
+517 APVNIALAEGSA
-529 IELGQRQSVQLTL
+529 IELGQRQSVQVTL

-550 TLNALT
+550 TLNELT

-567 YQWQATTLAA
+567 YQWQATTLAE

-655 LLLEKTNAKV
+655 LQLEKTNAKV

-751 WSISQRIG
+751 WSISQRTG

-771 GIIHFQ
+771 GIIHFP

-802 QRGCSGCCR
+802 QRS
-811 WRSGAAF
+811 
-818 ASAAE
+818 

>member
-1 MKPSSLALWLAATLL
+1 MKPSSLALWLAATML

-30 KTIATTPQQW
+30 KPITTTPQQW

-64 FRQLVKGLPVATIQA
+64 FRQLVNGLPVATIQA

-98 LQSSEPGCDVG
+98 LQTSEPGCDVG
-109 GNLAPLIEELQ
+109 GNLDPLLSQ
-120 AAGSEIDPLGAV
+120 LRDTDSEIDPHGAV

-159 KATYIQLFASCDGS
+159 KATYVQLFASCDGS

-185 QASRTAETGDVVVE
+185 QASRTADAGDTQVE

-245 LSGPHARVVDAMEPD
+245 LSGPHVRVVDAMEPD

-506 EHAFRQHGLLL
+506 EQAFRQHGLLL
-517 APVNIALVEGSA
+517 APVNIALAEGSA
-529 IELGQRQSVQLTL
+529 IELGQRQSVQVTL

-556 LTLPAGLQADP
+556 LALPAGLQADP
-567 YQWQATTLAA
+567 YQLQATTLAA

-634 GQPLLLS
+634 DQPLLLS
-641 DAQSEEVRG
+641 DAQSEKVRG

-771 GIIHFQ
+771 GIIHFP

-802 QRGCSGCCR
+802 QRG
-811 WRSGAAF
+811 
-818 ASAAE
+818 

>member
-1 MKPSSLALWLAATLL
+1 MKPSSLALWLATTLL

-30 KTIATTPQQW
+30 QPLTTTPKQW
-40 LEQRLGVTL
+40 LEQRLGVSL
-49 APDYDRA
+49 APDYERA

-64 FRQLVKGLPVATIQA
+64 FRQLVNGLPVATIQA
-79 AVSVDKTGKPW
+79 AVSVDQTGKPW
-90 RLYHNSRP
+90 RIYHNSRP
-98 LQSSEPGCDVG
+98 LQSHEPGCDAA
-109 GNLAPLIEELQ
+109 GNL
-120 AAGSEIDPLGAV
+120 DPLLEQLRDGGSDIDTLGPV

-159 KATYIQLFASCDGS
+159 KASYVQLFASCDGS
-173 RELGRWMDAAST
+173 RELGRWMDAATT
-185 QASRTAETGDVVVE
+185 QASRVADAGDTQLE
-199 ARVFDPDPRTQLQ
+199 ARVFDPDPRTQLR
-212 DASLVWHDELVLAD
+212 DASLVWHEALQLAD
-226 AAYQDRVP
+226 AAYQDKVP
-234 LPVTLQGGRYL
+234 LPVTLAGGRYL

-265 SDDPQAFRLT
+265 ADNPQAFRLT

-292 AQRHIKKLGF
+292 AQRHLKRLGF
-302 TGLIPGALDID
+302 VDLIPGALDID

-362 LGEEADWGAIGEGFS
+362 LGDEADWGAIGEGFS

-421 HPDYSY
+421 HPDYNY

-445 LFQALLA
+445 LFQAQLA
-452 SVTEHGEGARDE
+452 AVAEQGEGARDE
-464 FDRVIIESHFGLG
+464 FDRLIIESHFGLG

-492 AARLYPARHYASHL
+492 AARLYPARPYARLL
-506 EHAFRQHGLLL
+506 EQAFRQHGLLQ
-517 APVNIALVEGSA
+517 APVNVGLSDGSV

-542 TNQGSAPV
+542 TNQGKAPV
-550 TLNALT
+550 TLNELALT
-556 LTLPAGLQADP
+556 LPTGLQADP
-567 YQWQATTLAA
+567 YSWQPATLAA
-577 GASTTTTLRL
+577 GASMTTTLRL

-598 VSLPVSL
+598 VVLPVSL
-605 VMTGT
+605 SMSGT

-619 PLSLPIGTPIISRAT
+619 SLTLPIGAPIVSRAS
-634 GQPLLLS
+634 GQPLTLS
-641 DAQSEEVRG
+641 DAISDEVRG
-650 LSQAS
+650 LSETS
-655 LLLEKTNAKV
+655 LLIENSEARV
-665 SEQLQ
+665 SDRLQ
-670 LTLDLQ
+670 LNLDLQ
-676 HDALDELEIWLNSP
+676 HPALDELEIWLNSP

-695 QIWDKGYSPLP
+695 QIWNKGYSPLP

-718 LQAFTP
+718 LQPFSA
-724 LLGEPLAGRWTLEV
+724 LEGEPLAGRWTLEI
-738 VDSKPGHQGRING
+738 VDSKPGNRGRING
-751 WSISQRIG
+751 WSISQRTG
-759 AQCGEPIAPPDD
+759 AQCSKPVTPPDD

-777 VDDSS
+777 VDDGS
-782 GGGAANLLWLLPL
+782 GGGSANLLWLLPL
-795 AIWRRLR
+795 TLWRRLR
-802 QRGCSGCCR
+802 QRT
-811 WRSGAAF
+811 
-818 ASAAE
+818 

>member
-30 KTIATTPQQW
+30 QPLTTTPQAW

-56 SLLGHHYS
+56 SLLGHHHS
-64 FRQLVKGLPVATIQA
+64 FRMLVNGLPVATTQA
-79 AVSVDKTGKPW
+79 AVSIDSAGRPW
-90 RLYHNSRP
+90 RLYHNLRP
-98 LQSSEPGCDVG
+98 LQSAAPGCDASTS
-109 GNLAPLIEELQ
+109 L
-120 AAGSEIDPLGAV
+120 DPLLDLLRADGSHIVPLGQV

-140 DTLVPALRQRVRE
+140 DTLVPALRQRVSE
-153 HQAGNA
+153 HKEGNA
-159 KATYIQLFASCDGS
+159 KATRVQLFASCEGD
-173 RELGRWMDAAST
+173 RELGRWGDQAST
-185 QASRTAETGDVVVE
+185 QAQRTPDAGDQSVL

-212 DASLVWHDELVLAD
+212 DASLVWHEALVLAD
-226 AAYQDRVP
+226 AAYQDKVA
-234 LPVTLQGGRYL
+234 LPVSLLGTDYV
-245 LSGPHARVVDAMEPD
+245 LSGPHARVVDAIEPT
-260 TAPFS
+260 TAPYGA
-265 SDDPQAFRLT
+265 DNQQAFRLT
-275 RDDRGFADI
+275 RDDPGFADI

-292 AQRHIKKLGF
+292 AQRHLKALGF
-302 TGLIPGALDID
+302 TDLIPGALDVD
-313 TEAGY
+313 TDAGY

-353 AVQHHIVPD
+353 GVQHHILPD
-362 LGEEADWGAIGEGFS
+362 LGEEGDWGAIGEGFG
-377 DYLAASHRQR
+377 DFLAASHRQR

-407 DRTPRQLDDLRARY
+407 DRTPRQLDDARARY
-421 HPDYSY
+421 HPDYNY

-452 SVTEHGEGARDE
+452 SVAEHGEGARDE

-477 PAIRMPQ
+477 PAVRMPQ

-492 AARLYPARHYASHL
+492 AARLYPARAYARQL
-506 EHAFRQHGLLL
+506 EQAFRQHGLLQ
-517 APVNIALVEGSA
+517 APVNIALAEGSA
-529 IELGQRQSVQLTL
+529 LVLDQRQSVQLNL
-542 TNQGSAPV
+542 SNPGSAPV

-567 YQWQATTLAA
+567 LAWSATTLAA
-577 GASTTTTLRL
+577 GASLTTTVRL
-587 LAQSPL
+587 LAASPL

-605 VMTGT
+605 AMSGT

-619 PLSLPIGTPIISRAT
+619 SLTLPIGTPVISRAN
-634 GQPLLLS
+634 GQPLTLK

-650 LSQAS
+650 ISETS
-655 LLLEKTNAKV
+655 LVLEKSDARV
-665 SEQLQ
+665 SDRLQ
-670 LTLDLQ
+670 LNLDLQ
-676 HDALDELEIWLNSP
+676 HQALDELEIWLNSP

-718 LQAFTP
+718 LQPFTP
-724 LLGEPLAGRWTLEV
+724 LEGEPLAGRWTLEV
-738 VDSKPGHQGRING
+738 VDSKPGNQGRING

-759 AQCGEPIAPPDD
+759 AQCGEPVAPPDD
-771 GIIHFQ
+771 GIIHFNTA
-777 VDDSS
+777 DSS
-782 GGGAANLLWLLPL
+782 GGGALNLLWLLPL
-795 AIWRRLR
+795 ALWRRLSR
-802 QRGCSGCCR
+802 RT
-811 WRSGAAF
+811 
-818 ASAAE
+818 